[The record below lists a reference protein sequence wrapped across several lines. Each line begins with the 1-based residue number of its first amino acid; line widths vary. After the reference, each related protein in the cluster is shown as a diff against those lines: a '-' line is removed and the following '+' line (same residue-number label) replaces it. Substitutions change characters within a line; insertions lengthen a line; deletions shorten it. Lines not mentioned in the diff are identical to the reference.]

1 MALVSLFFLGREKD
15 YRKEVSIDSAL
26 SYMEDISIIGKKNGT
41 DPWIVSAKKAAFSKD
56 ESTALIDSI
65 TIDIPGSGVN
75 LNADKGTYNL
85 YTNDLHL
92 NDNITIRTRDS
103 MVYVKSLKW
112 NPSTETLAS
121 DNNVQIKG
129 SKFRIE
135 GDGFATSENK
145 KIKLMKN
152 VKATFF

>member
-1 MALVSLFFLGREKD
+1 MAVVSLFLLNSEKD

-26 SYMEDISIIGKKNGT
+26 SYMEGISIIGKKNGT
-41 DPWIVSAKKAAFSKD
+41 DSWIVSAKKAAFSKD
-56 ESTALIDSI
+56 ESTALIESI
-65 TIDIPGSGVN
+65 TINIPGAGVN

-85 YTNDLHL
+85 HTNDLHL

-103 MVYVKSLKW
+103 MVYVKSLEW
-112 NPSTETLAS
+112 NPSSETLAS
-121 DNNVQIKG
+121 DNNIQIKG

-135 GDGFATSENK
+135 GDGFVTSENK